1 MNKLYEEKASESIRL
16 RALCSDVNPTA
27 LEILPGIYL
36 GSIKT
41 ALSKPLLKSLGIT
54 HILCAAKD
62 MNPFFPKVP
71 SFLYSLVKLKGLQVS
86 LFTCKGYSG
95 LEYCKIFQPFK

>member
-1 MNKLYEEKASESIRL
+1 MYDKKASDSIRM
-16 RALCSDVNPTA
+16 RALCSNVNPTA

-41 ALSKPLLKSLGIT
+41 ALSKPLLKQLGIT

-62 MNPFFPKVP
+62 MNPFFPKV
-71 SFLYSLVKLKGLQVS
+71 SFPPNTTVNVL
-86 LFTCKGYSG
+86 
-95 LEYCKIFQPFK
+95 